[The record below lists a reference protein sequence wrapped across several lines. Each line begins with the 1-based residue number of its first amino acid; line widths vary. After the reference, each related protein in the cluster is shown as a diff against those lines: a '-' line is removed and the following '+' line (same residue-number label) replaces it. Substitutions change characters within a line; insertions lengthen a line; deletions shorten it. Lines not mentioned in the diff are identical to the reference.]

1 MFDAGEPIKSRNQ
14 PSHISAHA
22 HLSTHVLYGQKQADS
37 FVVRYKERGIDQ
49 EWLTRSC
56 LRRIPLRDE
65 AEFSLQSI
73 MNAMEKFVK
82 TVNEMDE
89 TILVP
94 CRLMDL
100 KVGDSGDTVKMT
112 TNSCKSLA
120 GSISG
125 VASLNVHNMASTDLY
140 SLYAMINSVKKE
152 LLWGQ
157 KNENKEKLPTNTS
170 SAPAS
175 LSSPAIKGHVRSP
188 STASLNSTNSSAS
201 ISDTESDAGNEN
213 DSGIEAEDSTIQ
225 EADYPR
231 QISENFTLHLNGL
244 HRSLEQITE
253 AASYLT
259 SRYQNDIEGTV

>member
-1 MFDAGEPIKSRNQ
+1 
-14 PSHISAHA
+14 
-22 HLSTHVLYGQKQADS
+22 
-37 FVVRYKERGIDQ
+37 
-49 EWLTRSC
+49 
-56 LRRIPLRDE
+56 
-65 AEFSLQSI
+65 

-112 TNSCKSLA
+112 TSSCKSLA

-175 LSSPAIKGHVRSP
+175 LSSPAIKGHVRSS

>member
-1 MFDAGEPIKSRNQ
+1 
-14 PSHISAHA
+14 
-22 HLSTHVLYGQKQADS
+22 
-37 FVVRYKERGIDQ
+37 
-49 EWLTRSC
+49 
-56 LRRIPLRDE
+56 
-65 AEFSLQSI
+65 

-100 KVGDSGDTVKMT
+100 KVGDSGDSVKMT

-120 GSISG
+120 GNIPG

-188 STASLNSTNSSAS
+188 STASLNSTNSSTS

-213 DSGIEAEDSTIQ
+213 DSGIEAEDSTLQ

-244 HRSLEQITE
+244 HRSLEQITA